1 MADDASATL
10 YDTDF
15 YLWTQAQAAAL
26 RARAGSDKTLD
37 YDRLAEEI
45 EDLGKSD
52 YRAVTSA
59 VRLILEHLYKLHATR
74 RREPVGH
81 WKREIVNFRDS
92 AARAATPSIRRM
104 IAGEL
109 EPLHAKG
116 ADMAALDFESYEPDA
131 AIDPAR
137 RWTWDEIM
145 GEANDPLDQAFPL
158 AGDR

>member
-81 WKREIVNFRDS
+81 WI
-92 AARAATPSIRRM
+92 ARSSISATPPRASSRR
-104 IAGEL
+104 
-109 EPLHAKG
+109 
-116 ADMAALDFESYEPDA
+116 
-131 AIDPAR
+131 
-137 RWTWDEIM
+137 
-145 GEANDPLDQAFPL
+145 AFSAP
-158 AGDR
+158 

>member
-74 RREPVGH
+74 RREPLGH
-81 WKREIVNFRDS
+81 WAGEIENFRLDIEQKLTAS
-92 AARAATPSIRRM
+92 IERMARADLERLHLQAAKVAAKKFRFDEPEAT
-104 IAGEL
+104 
-109 EPLHAKG
+109 
-116 ADMAALDFESYEPDA
+116 
-131 AIDPAR
+131 IDPSL
-137 RWTWDEIM
+137 RWTWNEIM

-158 AGDR
+158 ARKS

>member
-26 RARAGSDKTLD
+26 RAHAGSDKTLD

-52 YRAVTSA
+52 YRAVASA

-74 RREPVGH
+74 RRESLGH
-81 WKREIVNFRDS
+81 WVGEVQNFRLDLAQKLTPTIERTVRTDLERLHEQ
-92 AARAATPSIRRM
+92 AAKVAAKKFSFD
-104 IAGEL
+104 
-109 EPLHAKG
+109 EPEAT
-116 ADMAALDFESYEPDA
+116 
-131 AIDPAR
+131 IDPSL
-137 RWTWDEIM
+137 RWTSNEIM

-158 AGDR
+158 DRKS